1 VTFLASAP
9 VGLWDGFLHPVLGLD
24 HLFAM
29 VCVGVVS
36 ALLGKTAVWS
46 VPASFVL
53 AMAVGGLAGLNGAVV
68 PHGERL
74 IAASLIALGLII
86 AMSALL
92 PRQGLASF
100 WTATAFVAIFGAA
113 HGNAHGLE
121 IPATA
126 SPAAFTAGFLF
137 GTAGLH
143 LTGVF
148 LGLWANR
155 QRWTA
160 AALKLGGLF
169 TAALGVGL
177 LTR

>member
-1 VTFLASAP
+1 M
-9 VGLWDGFLHPVLGLD
+9 HPVLGVD

-36 ALLGKTAVWS
+36 ALLGRGAVWT
-46 VPASFVL
+46 VPFAFVA
-53 AMAVGGLAGLNGAVV
+53 AMAVGGVVGLNGAVV
-68 PHGERL
+68 PQGERL
-74 IAASLIALGLII
+74 IAASLIALGLVIGMSGLVPRTGRASLLV
-86 AMSALL
+86 AM
-92 PRQGLASF
+92 
-100 WTATAFVAIFGAA
+100 AFVMVFGAA

-126 SPAAFTAGFLF
+126 SPAAFTVGFLL

-143 LTGVF
+143 LVGVF
-148 LGLWANR
+148 MGLWTSR

-160 AALKLGGLF
+160 TLLRLGGMF
-169 TAALGVGL
+169 TAALGLGL